1 MSNQNDHDDIS
12 DEEFIAWVIDGFLE
26 DAKNQKH
33 EEVVIPESNDD
44 Y

>member
-1 MSNQNDHDDIS
+1 MPDEEEIS
-12 DEEFIAWVIDGFLE
+12 DEEFIAWVIDQFLE
-26 DAKNQKH
+26 DAKNEKQ